1 MLDKYLIFALIFFI
15 WVQGSSQDKTKYK
28 MVKKVSFA
36 ADENLKKYKATPS
49 QSSSQLQDF
58 MSQRK
63 LNNFKITRNTE
74 FQVKTKDS
82 AIYLDTI
89 MRSYI
94 LDIRPP
100 QEPLNAL
107 SQIPLALDLISKR
120 SFRLFICQIAC
131 RLKNFSHKKHFFAI
145 VASLVFF
152 WKKYGQW
159 WLRTILPDHFPV
171 Q

>member
-1 MLDKYLIFALIFFI
+1 
-15 WVQGSSQDKTKYK
+15 

-49 QSSSQLQDF
+49 QSTSQLQDF

-63 LNNFKITRNTE
+63 LNNFKITRNTEFQVKTKDSAIYPQEPLNALE